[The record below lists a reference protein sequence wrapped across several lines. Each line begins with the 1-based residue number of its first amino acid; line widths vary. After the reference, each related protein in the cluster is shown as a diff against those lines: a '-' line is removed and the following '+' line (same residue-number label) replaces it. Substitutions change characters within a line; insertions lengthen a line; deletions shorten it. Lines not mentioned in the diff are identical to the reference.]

1 MRSNSRERIKESIM
15 LADYDPRHGGMGG
28 NFTSKKGEIESP
40 RDLRSLLEEGCC
52 HPRAFCFLSMSFENN
67 QAIIINLAIPTRK

>member
-1 MRSNSRERIKESIM
+1 MRSNSRERIKESVM

-40 RDLRSLLEEGCC
+40 RDLRSLLEEG
-52 HPRAFCFLSMSFENN
+52 
-67 QAIIINLAIPTRK
+67 